1 MGLSLATERQRS
13 CLKSAQQLDRFEAEY
28 EPLALANARGS
39 LLILQRKRRFGLR
52 LLAFIWLLQGAGLLK
67 DNDGAWNDSH
77 SYSPSCFLHNS
88 YVVLDTFRIYGS
100 AQYIKKKDGKEMDLS
115 FFHSL
120 YFLPFEHTKTP
131 NRAAVACL
139 LPIIILPDE
148 PGYHGRFS

>member
-1 MGLSLATERQRS
+1 MS
-13 CLKSAQQLDRFEAEY
+13 
-28 EPLALANARGS
+28 PLALANARGS

-100 AQYIKKKDGKEMDLS
+100 AQYIKKKTAKKWIFHFFTAFISCPLNTQKPPTVRRGLVCYLS
-115 FFHSL
+115 
-120 YFLPFEHTKTP
+120 
-131 NRAAVACL
+131 
-139 LPIIILPDE
+139 
-148 PGYHGRFS
+148 

>member
-1 MGLSLATERQRS
+1 MSLATERQRN

-131 NRAAVACL
+131 NRAVGACL
-139 LPIIILPDE
+139 LPIMILPDE